1 MYISEFKEKTDFFEV
16 KIAKGLRNYVNRR
29 TEGFSKTFYEKSGD
43 KKLEII
49 EERDLRG
56 PFSFL
61 FPERDK
67 VEDFLKTWPEIT
79 AVFRIISRNIRILS
93 PLGEEVERDDYLETF
108 KVSLKNEKHYIESSD
123 FSFEPHKIDFEK
135 VKKEFSEYKKASE
148 ESIKPENGKYPV
160 VFRAQAAGLLVHEF
174 FGHLLEADISSET
187 KSPFVKE
194 NIGKKIINDNISIED
209 LSEKPDDEGFFENRV
224 VLIEKGVLKN
234 FISDFSFHL
243 KRFGKPGRGR
253 RESFRTLPLP
263 RQNLI
268 FLKSEKTVS
277 ENELLKKIKRGFLVE
292 KIRSGIMNYKT
303 FDYEFTVT
311 AAYFIEDGEISAFT
325 DNFLIKGNFL
335 SDFLNLS
342 EFSSSVFCNGFE
354 GVCKKQGQMV
364 RIGYKTPSF
373 LLGNLKIRSII

>member
-16 KIAKGLRNYVNRR
+16 KIARCLRNYINRR
-29 TEGFSKTFYEKSGD
+29 TEGFSKTFYEKNGE

-49 EERDLRG
+49 KDKDLRG

-79 AVFRIISRNIRILS
+79 AVFRIISRKVRILS
-93 PLGEEVERDDYLETF
+93 PLGDEVEKKDYLETF
-108 KVSLKNEKHYIESSD
+108 KVSLKNENHFIESSA
-123 FSFEPHKIDFEK
+123 FAFEPQKIDFEK

-148 ESIKPENGKYPV
+148 SSINPENGEYPV

-174 FGHLLEADISSET
+174 FGHLLEADISSAT
-187 KSPFVKE
+187 SSPFVKE
-194 NIGKKIINDNISIED
+194 NTGKKIINDNISIED
-209 LSEKPDDEGFFENRV
+209 IAENPDDEGFFEKRV
-224 VLIEKGVLKN
+224 VLIEKGVLRN
-234 FISDFSFHL
+234 FISDFSFYL
-243 KRFGKPGRGR
+243 KGFGKPGRGR

-263 RQNLI
+263 RQNI
-268 FLKSEKTVS
+268 VFLKSEKTIR
-277 ENELLKKIKRGFLVE
+277 EDELLKKIKRGFLVE
-292 KIRSGIMNYKT
+292 KIRSGTMNYKT

-373 LLGNLKIRSII
+373 LLGDLKIRSIV